1 MNNYGNN
8 FFGALPAATKNLLII
23 TALVWLAQLLMPRY
37 GVDLSRWFALHYPAS
52 AHFLP
57 FQFVTYMFMH
67 GSWAHIFV
75 NMFGLYMLGTVI
87 NQMWGTKR
95 FLTFYFVTGI
105 GAGFIHLLATFIR
118 IQIVEANMPPEMIQM
133 VYAEGTSV
141 INRGMRFIDNDA
153 QNLNR
158 LIHTSAVGASGAISG
173 ILIAFAMLF
182 PTAPLYIMFI
192 PIPIKAKHL
201 VIVLVLASLF
211 FGFANF
217 PGDRIAHFA
226 HLGGML
232 FGLILI
238 LYWRK
243 TDKNR
248 NYYEHYY

>member
-8 FFGALPAATKNLLII
+8 FWDSLPAATKNILII
-23 TALVWLAQLLMPRY
+23 TTIVWLLQLLMPRY
-37 GVDLSRWFALHYPAS
+37 GVDLSIWLALHYPAS
-52 AHFLP
+52 GNFLP
-57 FQFVTYMFMH
+57 FQLVTYIFMH
-67 GSWAHIFV
+67 GSWAHIIF
-75 NMFGLYMLGTVI
+75 NMLGLLMLGSVL
-87 NQMWGTKR
+87 NQVWGTKR
-95 FLTFYFVTGI
+95 FLTFYFITGI
-105 GAGFIHLLATFIR
+105 GAGLVHLLVTFIR
-118 IQIVEANMPPEMIQM
+118 IQIMEANMSSEIIQM

-153 QNLNR
+153 HNLNR
-158 LIHTSAVGASGAISG
+158 LINTAVVGASGSIFG

-192 PIPIKAKHL
+192 PIPIKAKYL
-201 VIVLVLASLF
+201 AILLGVASLF